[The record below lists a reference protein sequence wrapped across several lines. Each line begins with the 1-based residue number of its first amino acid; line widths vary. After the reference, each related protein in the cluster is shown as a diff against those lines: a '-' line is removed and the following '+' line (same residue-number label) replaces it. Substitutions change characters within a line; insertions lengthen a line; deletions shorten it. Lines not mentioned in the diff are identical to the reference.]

1 MFIVATI
8 SKSSYTAD
16 KVEEIIRAGAT
27 VLRYNFSHGTP
38 AEMAEKIALAKSVI
52 AKLDVACAVK
62 IMADLPG
69 DKIRLGDFPT
79 KEHPIAKG
87 EQHRFSMAEKTDDPT
102 VFIPINKNRIATFL
116 TPGQIITLGDG
127 ELAFE
132 ISEIVDENT
141 FLATAINSGKLMNMK
156 GVNIGRAIDELDHI
170 TPKTIEHLK
179 NLPTIAPD
187 WVAFSFANSGEFMQ
201 RARALL
207 AEYAPSVAAQ
217 AKIVAKVES
226 PQAMEKIEDIIR
238 ESDII
243 LVARGDLG
251 LTVPIE
257 ELGIHQKR
265 IVKLTKAV
273 AKPVI
278 VSTQILESLLTAYT
292 PLRSDVLDLINIVLD
307 GADGIMLAKET
318 GISAT
323 PGYSVQVAKKIIEYV
338 EAHRNRLN

>member
-16 KVEEIIRAGAT
+16 KIEEIIRAGAT

-38 AEMAEKIALAKSVI
+38 AEMTEKISVAKSVI
-52 AKLDVACAVK
+52 AKLGLVGAVK

-69 DKIRLGDFPT
+69 DKIRLGDWPA
-79 KEHPIAKG
+79 KEHLIAKG
-87 EQHRFSMAEKTDDPT
+87 ERHRFVAAEKTDDPSI
-102 VFIPINKNRIATFL
+102 FIPINKDHIATF
-116 TPGQIITLGDG
+116 TRPGQIITLGDG

-132 ISEIVDENT
+132 INEIVDEQT
-141 FLATAINSGKLMNMK
+141 FFATAINSGKLMNLK

-179 NLPTIAPD
+179 NLDAIAPD
-187 WVAFSFANSGEFMQ
+187 WVAFSFVHSGEFVR

-207 AEYAPSVAAQ
+207 AEHAPSVAAT
-217 AKIVAKVES
+217 AKIVSKVES
-226 PQAMEKIEDIIR
+226 PQAMARIGEIIE

-265 IVKLTKAV
+265 IVKLTKA
-273 AKPVI
+273 AGKLVI
-278 VSTQILESLLTAYT
+278 VSTQILESLLTAFT
-292 PLRSDVLDLINIVLD
+292 PLRSDVLDLTNIVLD

-318 GISAT
+318 GMSAT
-323 PGYSVQVAKKIIEYV
+323 PGYSVEVAKKIIEYV
-338 EAHRNRLN
+338 EAHRQQI